1 MAANNT
7 FVSKDKLLYFKQ
19 KIATLLSGK
28 QDVIND
34 LSSIRSGASAGA
46 TAVQPGDNVSDL
58 VNDSGFI
65 TDTVN
70 NLTNYYK
77 KTETYTQSEI
87 NNLIAA
93 AKTGRFVLANSLP
106 TASSET
112 LNAIYLIPAAESSVS
127 NIKDEYIT
135 IQDGNTYKWEP
146 IGTTAVDLS
155 VTWQK
160 SELTEVTNADI
171 DDMFS

>member
-1 MAANNT
+1 MANNT

-19 KIATLLSGK
+19 KIVTLLSGK

-34 LSSIRSGASAGA
+34 LSDIRSGASAGA
-46 TAVQPGDNVSDL
+46 SAVQPGDNVSDL

-87 NNLIAA
+87 NNLIAS
-93 AKTGRFVLANSLP
+93 AKTGRFVVANSLP
-106 TASSET
+106 SASADT
-112 LNAIYLIPAAESSVS
+112 MNAIYLIPTASSATGNV
-127 NIKDEYIT
+127 KDEYIT
-135 IQDGNTYKWEP
+135 IQDGSTYKWEL
-146 IGTTAVDLS
+146 IGSTAVDLS

-160 SELTEVTNADI
+160 SELTEITNSDI
-171 DDMFS
+171 DSMFS